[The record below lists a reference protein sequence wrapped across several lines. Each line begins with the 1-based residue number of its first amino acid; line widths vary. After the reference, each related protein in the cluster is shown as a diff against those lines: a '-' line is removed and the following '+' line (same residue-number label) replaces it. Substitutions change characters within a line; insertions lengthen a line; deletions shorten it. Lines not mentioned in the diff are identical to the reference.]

1 MDSCFL
7 VSNDKKTSPLH
18 IVKTLEGTACIVE
31 NKLHFG
37 SQFEA
42 VNI

>member
-7 VSNDKKTSPLH
+7 VSNGKKTNPLH
-18 IVKTLEGTACIVE
+18 IVKTPDETACIVE

-37 SQFEA
+37 SHFEA
-42 VNI
+42 ADI